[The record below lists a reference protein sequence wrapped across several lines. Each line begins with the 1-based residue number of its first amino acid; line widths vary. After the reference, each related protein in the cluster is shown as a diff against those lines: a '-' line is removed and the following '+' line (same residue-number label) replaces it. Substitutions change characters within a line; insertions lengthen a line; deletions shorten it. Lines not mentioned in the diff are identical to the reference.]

1 MKYEFHI
8 SGIWRRWWWC
18 SMFIPNFLSL
28 CNSLIFL
35 HSIYHLHMKISS
47 HLAKFCRFLCT
58 LNWSLFNTY
67 TNIHYTE
74 FLRYFELC
82 PLRQKHTN
90 KLAAHPASRGF
101 TLGWSCTGR
110 FRWFVWNSC
119 VEDNLWFWWKL
130 YCIIFWWWFS
140 NFAHCTTQWKR
151 TSNFLVLYVIFV
163 FWRDA
168 SQSLICP
175 CLSISCGKVRDNN
188 VMGDF

>member
-67 TNIHYTE
+67 ILS
-74 FLRYFELC
+74 FLD
-82 PLRQKHTN
+82 
-90 KLAAHPASRGF
+90 
-101 TLGWSCTGR
+101 GR
-110 FRWFVWNSC
+110 EWNQTHIYII
-119 VEDNLWFWWKL
+119 ENFWWDILSFVLSDKSIQINL
-130 YCIIFWWWFS
+130 LLIPPRVDSHWVGVALEGFGDSCEIAAWKIIFDS
-140 NFAHCTTQWKR
+140 DGNCT
-151 TSNFLVLYVIFV
+151 V
-163 FWRDA
+163 
-168 SQSLICP
+168 
-175 CLSISCGKVRDNN
+175 
-188 VMGDF
+188 